1 MLIVRSDGFSP
12 TTLKFAH
19 NTIDILEFIKDHGDI
34 NTVKNIAEIGGGYG
48 GLALILSGF
57 IDFDSYTLIDIP
69 EACKLVE
76 RYVSEFPQLDGKIKT
91 IPCNELKDD
100 SFDELDLTIAVNSI
114 NECTRETQLRY
125 FSQTF
130 AKSNLGYIIR
140 NPDTMERLQDHKA
153 TIDSLGD
160 NFLVNDSSRVE
171 QEYSS
176 QIIVYIK
183 REA

>member
-1 MLIVRSDGFSP
+1 M
-12 TTLKFAH
+12 
-19 NTIDILEFIKDHGDI
+19 
-34 NTVKNIAEIGGGYG
+34 
-48 GLALILSGF
+48 
-57 IDFDSYTLIDIP
+57 
-69 EACKLVE
+69 
-76 RYVSEFPQLDGKIKT
+76 
-91 IPCNELKDD
+91 KDD

-130 AKSNLGYIIR
+130 AKSKLGYIIR

-160 NFLVNDSSRVE
+160 NFLVNDSGRLE
-171 QEYSS
+171 QEYSN
-176 QIIVYIK
+176 QTIVYIK

>member
-1 MLIVRSDGFSP
+1 M
-12 TTLKFAH
+12 
-19 NTIDILEFIKDHGDI
+19 
-34 NTVKNIAEIGGGYG
+34 
-48 GLALILSGF
+48 ILSGF
-57 IDFDSYTLIDIP
+57 IDFDNYTLIDIP

-91 IPCNELKDD
+91 IPCNELSDD
-100 SFDELDLTIAVNSI
+100 SFDELDLAIAVNSI
-114 NECTRETQLRY
+114 NECTRETQLSY

-130 AKSNLGYIIR
+130 AKSKLGYIIR
-140 NPDTMERLQDHKA
+140 NPDTMERLEDHRA
-153 TIDSLGD
+153 TINSLGD

-183 REA
+183 REHDRFK